1 MQYSTLKKTLRD
13 MSEPYQLT
21 LGQMAQAIRARSLTS
36 EALVSS
42 CLERIARVDPDVLAW
57 VSLDAEAALTRARA
71 LDQEAPRSLL
81 HGIPIG
87 VKDIIDT
94 TDFVT
99 SYNSPIY
106 QTHRPTT
113 NANIV
118 TRALAAG
125 AIVLGKTTTQEFA
138 TRGNVSPTRNPHSAL
153 HSPGGSSSGS
163 AAAVG
168 ASMVP
173 LALSSQTAGSIVR
186 PASYCG
192 VVGYKASYGLIDI
205 AGVKGMSPTLD
216 TLGWHTRCVQ
226 DAAIALSLL
235 SNWQDLQTFERGF
248 TGELCVGICEDPFWS
263 LAETATRDALSFT
276 RERLER
282 AGIRVMNIR
291 LPSGFEKLG
300 TALDVISD
308 VEGLASLEHE
318 WQHHRDGL
326 SAGVQQ
332 KLQRAQT
339 ITAQSYE
346 EAKRLGRT
354 CSEQSTSLFAGATC
368 ILTPSS
374 PGYAPLLELKDPGD
388 SCFSKLWTILGMP
401 SVSIPVPLPG
411 PLPIGLEVI
420 CPKGQDTLT
429 LQVAQ
434 HIAEILNETM

>member
-1 MQYSTLKKTLRD
+1 MT
-13 MSEPYQLT
+13 EPYQLM
-21 LGQMAQAIRARSLTS
+21 LGQMAKALRTKTLTS
-36 EALVSS
+36 EALVTS
-42 CLERIARVDPDVLAW
+42 CLERIAAVDPEVLAW
-57 VSLDAEAALTRARA
+57 ARLDGNAALSRARQ
-71 LDQEAPRSLL
+71 LDQEPPRSLL

-94 TDFVT
+94 DDFIT
-99 SYNSPIY
+99 NYNSPIY
-106 QTHRPTT
+106 QTHRPST

-118 TRALAAG
+118 TRALDAG

-138 TRGNVSPTRNPHSAL
+138 TRGNISPTRNPHSAL

-192 VVGYKASYGLIDI
+192 VVGFKASYDLIDI
-205 AGVKGMSPTLD
+205 SGVKRMSPTLD
-216 TLGWHTRCVQ
+216 TLGWHTRSVQ

-235 SNWQDLQTFERGF
+235 SNWQGLQEFERGL
-248 TGELCVGICEDPFWS
+248 TTELIVGICEDPFWP
-263 LAETATRDALSFT
+263 LAETATREALSLA

-282 AGIRVMNIR
+282 AGVRIIQIS

-300 TALDVISD
+300 AALDVIGD

-318 WQHHRDGL
+318 WLNHRGGL
-326 SAGVQQ
+326 SAGVHE

-339 ITAQSYE
+339 IKPQVYE
-346 EAKRLGRT
+346 EAKRLART
-354 CSEQSTSLFAGATC
+354 CSEQSASLFAGATC
-368 ILTPSS
+368 VLTPSS

-401 SVSIPVPLPG
+401 SVNIPIPLPG
-411 PLPIGLEVI
+411 PLPIGLEII
-420 CPKGQDTLT
+420 CPKGQDTLA
-429 LQVAQ
+429 LQTAQ
-434 HIAEILNETM
+434 HIETIMNQTL

>member
-1 MQYSTLKKTLRD
+1 MT
-13 MSEPYQLT
+13 EPYELT
-21 LGQMAQAIRARSLTS
+21 LGQMAQAIRAGNLTS
-36 EALVSS
+36 ETLVSS
-42 CLERIARVDPDVLAW
+42 CLARIAQVDPAVLAW
-57 VSLDAEAALTRARA
+57 ASLDTKAALARA
-71 LDQEAPRSLL
+71 KQLDKEAPRSLL

-94 TDFVT
+94 TDFIT

-106 QTHRPTT
+106 QTHRPTI

-118 TRALAAG
+118 TRALDAG

-138 TRGNVSPTRNPHSAL
+138 TRGKVSPTRNPYSAL

-168 ASMVP
+168 AGMVP

-192 VVGYKASYGLIDI
+192 VVGFKASYDLIDI
-205 AGVKGMSPTLD
+205 AGVKRMSPTLD
-216 TLGWHTRCVQ
+216 TLGWHTRNVH

-235 SNWQDLQTFERGF
+235 SDWQGLQEFEQGL
-248 TGELCVGICEDPFWS
+248 TGELIVGICKDPFWPM
-263 LAETATRDALSFT
+263 AETATREALSLA

-282 AGIRVMNIR
+282 AGVRIINIS
-291 LPSGFEKLG
+291 LPPGFEKLG
-300 TALDVISD
+300 TALDVIGD
-308 VEGLASLEHE
+308 VEGLASLEYE
-318 WQHHRDGL
+318 WQHHRAGL
-326 SAGVQQ
+326 SAGVQE

-339 ITAQSYE
+339 IKPEVYH
-346 EAKRLGRT
+346 EAKRLART
-354 CSEQSTSLFAGATC
+354 CSEQSASLYAGATC

-374 PGYAPLLELKDPGD
+374 PGYAPLLELIDPGD

-401 SVSIPVPLPG
+401 SVSIPVPLSG

-420 CPKGQDTLT
+420 CPKGQDTLA
-429 LQVAQ
+429 LQAAQ
-434 HIAEILNETM
+434 RIAEIVNQQI

>member
-1 MQYSTLKKTLRD
+1 MT
-13 MSEPYQLT
+13 EPYQLT
-21 LGQMAQAIRARSLTS
+21 LGQMVKALRTKTLTS
-36 EALVSS
+36 EALVTS
-42 CLERIARVDPDVLAW
+42 CLERIAAVDPEVLAW
-57 VSLDAEAALTRARA
+57 ARLDGNAALSRARQ
-71 LDQEAPRSLL
+71 LDQEPPRSLL

-94 TDFVT
+94 DDFIT

-106 QTHRPTT
+106 QTHRPST

-118 TRALAAG
+118 TRALDAG

-138 TRGNVSPTRNPHSAL
+138 TRGNISPTRNPHSAL

-192 VVGYKASYGLIDI
+192 VVGFKASYGLIDI
-205 AGVKGMSPTLD
+205 SGVKRMSPTLD
-216 TLGWHTRCVQ
+216 TLGWHTRSVQ

-235 SNWQDLQTFERGF
+235 SNWQGLQEFERGL
-248 TGELCVGICEDPFWS
+248 TTELIVGICEDPFWP
-263 LAETATRDALSFT
+263 LAETATREALSLA

-282 AGIRVMNIR
+282 AGVRIIQIS

-300 TALDVISD
+300 AALDVIGD

-318 WQHHRDGL
+318 WLNHRGGL
-326 SAGVQQ
+326 SAGVHE

-339 ITAQSYE
+339 IKPQVYE
-346 EAKRLGRT
+346 EAKRLART
-354 CSEQSTSLFAGATC
+354 CSEQSASLFAGATC

-401 SVSIPVPLPG
+401 SVNIPIPLPG
-411 PLPIGLEVI
+411 PLPVGLEII
-420 CPKGQDTLT
+420 CPKGQDTLA
-429 LQVAQ
+429 LQTAQ
-434 HIAEILNETM
+434 HIETIMNQKL

>member
-1 MQYSTLKKTLRD
+1 MT
-13 MSEPYQLT
+13 EPYELT
-21 LGQMAQAIRARSLTS
+21 LGQMAQAIRAGNLTS

-42 CLERIARVDPDVLAW
+42 CLARIAQIEPDVLAW
-57 VSLDAEAALTRARA
+57 ASLDAKAALARA
-71 LDQEAPRSLL
+71 KQLDKEAPRSPL

-94 TDFVT
+94 DDFIT

-106 QTHRPTT
+106 QTHRPST

-118 TRALAAG
+118 TRALDAG

-138 TRGNVSPTRNPHSAL
+138 TRGNISPTRNPHSAL

-192 VVGYKASYGLIDI
+192 VVGFKASYDLIDI
-205 AGVKGMSPTLD
+205 SGVKRMSPTLD
-216 TLGWHTRCVQ
+216 TLGWHTRSVQ

-235 SNWQDLQTFERGF
+235 SNWQGLQEFERGL
-248 TGELCVGICEDPFWS
+248 TTELIVGICEDPFWP
-263 LAETATRDALSFT
+263 LAETATREALSLA

-282 AGIRVMNIR
+282 AGVRIIQIS

-300 TALDVISD
+300 AALDVIGD

-318 WQHHRDGL
+318 WLNHRGGL
-326 SAGVQQ
+326 SAGVHE

-339 ITAQSYE
+339 IKPQVYE
-346 EAKRLGRT
+346 EAKRLART
-354 CSEQSTSLFAGATC
+354 CSEQSASLFAGATC

-401 SVSIPVPLPG
+401 SVSIPIPLPG
-411 PLPIGLEVI
+411 PLPIGLEII
-420 CPKGQDTLT
+420 CPKGQDTLA
-429 LQVAQ
+429 LQTAQ
-434 HIAEILNETM
+434 RIENIMNKKL

>member
-1 MQYSTLKKTLRD
+1 MT
-13 MSEPYQLT
+13 EPYQLT
-21 LGQMAQAIRARSLTS
+21 LGQMAKALRTKTLTS
-36 EALVSS
+36 EALVTS
-42 CLERIARVDPDVLAW
+42 CLERIAAVDPEVLAW
-57 VSLDAEAALTRARA
+57 ARLDGNAALSRARE
-71 LDQEAPRSLL
+71 LDQEPPRSLL

-94 TDFVT
+94 DDFIT

-106 QTHRPTT
+106 QTHRPST

-118 TRALAAG
+118 TRALDAG

-138 TRGNVSPTRNPHSAL
+138 TRGNISPTRNPHSAL

-192 VVGYKASYGLIDI
+192 VVGFKASYDLIDI
-205 AGVKGMSPTLD
+205 SGVKRMSPTLD
-216 TLGWHTRCVQ
+216 TLGWHTRSVQ

-235 SNWQDLQTFERGF
+235 SNWQGLQEFERGL
-248 TGELCVGICEDPFWS
+248 TTELIVGICEDPFWP
-263 LAETATRDALSFT
+263 LAETATREALSLA

-282 AGIRVMNIR
+282 AGVRIIQIS

-300 TALDVISD
+300 AALDVIGD

-318 WQHHRDGL
+318 WLNHRGGL
-326 SAGVQQ
+326 SAGVHE

-339 ITAQSYE
+339 ITPQVYE
-346 EAKRLGRT
+346 EAKRLART
-354 CSEQSTSLFAGATC
+354 CSEQSASLFAGATC

-401 SVSIPVPLPG
+401 SVSIPIPLPG
-411 PLPIGLEVI
+411 PLPIGLEII
-420 CPKGQDTLT
+420 CPKGQDTLA
-429 LQVAQ
+429 LQTAQ
-434 HIAEILNETM
+434 RIENIMNKKL

>member
-1 MQYSTLKKTLRD
+1 MT
-13 MSEPYQLT
+13 EPYQLT
-21 LGQMAQAIRARSLTS
+21 LGQMAKALRTKTLTS
-36 EALVSS
+36 EALVTS
-42 CLERIARVDPDVLAW
+42 CLERIAAVDPEVLAW
-57 VSLDAEAALTRARA
+57 ARLDGNAALSRARE
-71 LDQEAPRSLL
+71 LDQEPPRSLL

-94 TDFVT
+94 DDFIT

-106 QTHRPTT
+106 QTHRPST

-118 TRALAAG
+118 TRALDAG

-138 TRGNVSPTRNPHSAL
+138 TRGNISPTRNPHSAL

-192 VVGYKASYGLIDI
+192 VVGFKASYDLIDI
-205 AGVKGMSPTLD
+205 SGVKRMSPTLD
-216 TLGWHTRCVQ
+216 TLGWHTRSVQ

-235 SNWQDLQTFERGF
+235 SNWQGLQEFERG
-248 TGELCVGICEDPFWS
+248 L
-263 LAETATRDALSFT
+263 TA

-282 AGIRVMNIR
+282 AGVRIIQIS

-300 TALDVISD
+300 AALDVIGD

-318 WQHHRDGL
+318 WLNHRGGL
-326 SAGVQQ
+326 SAGVHE

-339 ITAQSYE
+339 IKPQVYE
-346 EAKRLGRT
+346 EAKRLART
-354 CSEQSTSLFAGATC
+354 CSEQSASLFAGATC

-401 SVSIPVPLPG
+401 SVSIPIPLPG
-411 PLPIGLEVI
+411 PLPIGLEII
-420 CPKGQDTLT
+420 CPKGQDTLA
-429 LQVAQ
+429 LQTAQ
-434 HIAEILNETM
+434 RIENIMNKKL

>member
-1 MQYSTLKKTLRD
+1 MTK
-13 MSEPYQLT
+13 PYQLT
-21 LGQMAQAIRARSLTS
+21 LSQMAQAIRTGNLTS
-36 EALVSS
+36 EALVTS
-42 CLERIARVDPDVLAW
+42 CAARIAQIDPAVLAW
-57 VSLDAEAALTRARA
+57 ACLDTEAALARARL
-71 LDQEAPRSLL
+71 LDQEPPRSLL

-99 SYNSPIY
+99 NYNSPIY

-113 NANIV
+113 NASIV
-118 TRALAAG
+118 TRALEAG

-138 TRGNVSPTRNPHSAL
+138 TRGNVSPTRNPHSTL

-192 VVGYKASYGLIDI
+192 VVGFKASYGLIDI
-205 AGVKGMSPTLD
+205 SGVKGMSPTLD
-216 TLGWHTRCVQ
+216 TLGVHTRSVQ

-235 SNWQDLQTFERGF
+235 SDWQGLQEFERGF
-248 TGELCVGICEDPFWS
+248 TGELIVGICEDPFWPLAEPATREALS
-263 LAETATRDALSFT
+263 LA

-282 AGIRVMNIR
+282 AGIRVINIT

-300 TALDVISD
+300 AALDVISD
-308 VEGLASLEHE
+308 VEGFASLEHE
-318 WQHHRDGL
+318 WLHHRAGL
-326 SAGVQQ
+326 STGVQE

-339 ITAQSYE
+339 ITPQTYE
-346 EAKRLGRT
+346 DAKRLGRT
-354 CSEQSTSLFAGATC
+354 CSEQSASLFAGATC

-401 SVSIPVPLPG
+401 SVSIPIPLPG

-420 CPKGQDTLT
+420 CPTGQDTLA
-429 LQVAQ
+429 LQAAQ
-434 HIAEILNETM
+434 RIAEILNQKI

>member
-1 MQYSTLKKTLRD
+1 MT
-13 MSEPYQLT
+13 EPYQLT
-21 LGQMAQAIRARSLTS
+21 LGQMAKALRTKTLTS
-36 EALVSS
+36 EALVTS
-42 CLERIARVDPDVLAW
+42 CLERIAAVDPEVLAW
-57 VSLDAEAALTRARA
+57 ARLDGNAALSRARQ
-71 LDQEAPRSLL
+71 LDQEPPRSLL

-94 TDFVT
+94 DDFIT

-118 TRALAAG
+118 TRALDAG

-138 TRGNVSPTRNPHSAL
+138 TRGNISPTRNPHSAL

-192 VVGYKASYGLIDI
+192 VVGFKASYGLIDI
-205 AGVKGMSPTLD
+205 SGVKRMSPTLD
-216 TLGWHTRCVQ
+216 TLGWHTRSVQ

-235 SNWQDLQTFERGF
+235 SNWQGLQEFERGL
-248 TGELCVGICEDPFWS
+248 TTELIVGICEDPFWP
-263 LAETATRDALSFT
+263 LAETATREALSLA

-282 AGIRVMNIR
+282 AGVRIIQIS

-300 TALDVISD
+300 AALDVIGD

-318 WQHHRDGL
+318 WLNHRGGL
-326 SAGVQQ
+326 SAGVHE

-339 ITAQSYE
+339 IKPQVYE
-346 EAKRLGRT
+346 EAKRLART
-354 CSEQSTSLFAGATC
+354 CSEQSASLFAGATC

-401 SVSIPVPLPG
+401 SVNIPIPLPG
-411 PLPIGLEVI
+411 PLPIGLEII
-420 CPKGQDTLT
+420 CPKGQDTLA
-429 LQVAQ
+429 LQTAQ
-434 HIAEILNETM
+434 HIENIMN

>member
-1 MQYSTLKKTLRD
+1 MT
-13 MSEPYQLT
+13 EPYQLT
-21 LGQMAQAIRARSLTS
+21 LGQMAKALRTKTLTS
-36 EALVSS
+36 EALVTS
-42 CLERIARVDPDVLAW
+42 CLERIAAVDPEVLAW
-57 VSLDAEAALTRARA
+57 ARLDGNAALSRARE
-71 LDQEAPRSLL
+71 LDQEPPRSLL

-94 TDFVT
+94 DDFIT

-106 QTHRPTT
+106 QTHRPST

-118 TRALAAG
+118 TRALDAG

-138 TRGNVSPTRNPHSAL
+138 TRGNISPTRNPHSAL

-192 VVGYKASYGLIDI
+192 VVGFKASYDLIDI
-205 AGVKGMSPTLD
+205 SGVKRMSPTLD
-216 TLGWHTRCVQ
+216 TLGWHTRSVQ

-235 SNWQDLQTFERGF
+235 SNWQGLQEFERGL
-248 TGELCVGICEDPFWS
+248 TTELIVGICEDPFWP
-263 LAETATRDALSFT
+263 LAETATREALSLA

-282 AGIRVMNIR
+282 AGVRIIQIS

-300 TALDVISD
+300 AALDVIGD

-318 WQHHRDGL
+318 WLNHRGGL
-326 SAGVQQ
+326 SAGVHE

-339 ITAQSYE
+339 IKPQVYE
-346 EAKRLGRT
+346 EAKRLART
-354 CSEQSTSLFAGATC
+354 CSEQSASLFAGATC

-401 SVSIPVPLPG
+401 SVSIPIP
-411 PLPIGLEVI
+411 
-420 CPKGQDTLT
+420 
-429 LQVAQ
+429 
-434 HIAEILNETM
+434 

>member
-1 MQYSTLKKTLRD
+1 MT
-13 MSEPYQLT
+13 EPYQLT
-21 LGQMAQAIRARSLTS
+21 LGQMAQAIRAGALTS

-42 CLERIARVDPDVLAW
+42 CLERITQVDPSILAW
-57 VSLDAEAALTRARA
+57 ASLNAKAALTRAQQ
-71 LDQEAPRSLL
+71 LDKESPRSLL

-94 TDFVT
+94 DDFIT

-118 TRALAAG
+118 TRALDAG

-138 TRGNVSPTRNPHSAL
+138 TRGKVSPTRNPHSAL

-168 ASMVP
+168 ARMVP

-192 VVGYKASYGLIDI
+192 VVGFKTSYGLIDI
-205 AGVKGMSPTLD
+205 AGVKRMSPTLD
-216 TLGWHTRCVQ
+216 TLGWHTRNVQ
-226 DAAIALSLL
+226 DAAITLSLL
-235 SNWQDLQTFERGF
+235 SDWQGLQEFERGL
-248 TGELCVGICEDPFWS
+248 TTEVVIGICEDPFWPM
-263 LAETATRDALSFT
+263 AETATREALSLA

-282 AGIRVMNIR
+282 AGVR
-291 LPSGFEKLG
+291 LIQISIPPGFEKLG
-300 TALDVISD
+300 AALDVIGD
-308 VEGLASLEHE
+308 VEGLASLEYE
-318 WQHHRDGL
+318 WLHHRDGL
-326 SAGVQQ
+326 SAGVQE

-339 ITAQSYE
+339 IKSEVYE
-346 EAKRLGRT
+346 EAKRLART
-354 CSEQSTSLFAGATC
+354 CGEQSASLYAGATC

-374 PGYAPLLELKDPGD
+374 PGYAPLLELIDPGD

-401 SVSIPVPLPG
+401 SVSIPIPLPG

-420 CPKGQDTLT
+420 CPKGQDTLA
-429 LQVAQ
+429 LQAAQ
-434 HIAEILNETM
+434 RISEILNQKI

>member
-1 MQYSTLKKTLRD
+1 MT
-13 MSEPYQLT
+13 EPYQLT
-21 LGQMAQAIRARSLTS
+21 LGQMAKALRTKTLTS
-36 EALVSS
+36 EALVTS
-42 CLERIARVDPDVLAW
+42 CLERIAAVDPEVLAW
-57 VSLDAEAALTRARA
+57 ARLDGNAALSRARE
-71 LDQEAPRSLL
+71 LDQEPPRSLL

-94 TDFVT
+94 DDFIT

-106 QTHRPTT
+106 QTHRPST

-118 TRALAAG
+118 TRALDAG

-138 TRGNVSPTRNPHSAL
+138 TRGNISPTRNPHSAL

-192 VVGYKASYGLIDI
+192 VVGFKASYDLIDI
-205 AGVKGMSPTLD
+205 SGVKRMSPTLD
-216 TLGWHTRCVQ
+216 TLGWHTRSVQ

-235 SNWQDLQTFERGF
+235 SNWQDLQEFERGL
-248 TGELCVGICEDPFWS
+248 TTELIVGICEDPFWP
-263 LAETATRDALSFT
+263 LAETATREALSLA

-282 AGIRVMNIR
+282 AGVRIIQIS

-300 TALDVISD
+300 AALDVIGD

-318 WQHHRDGL
+318 WLNHRGGL
-326 SAGVQQ
+326 SAGVHE

-339 ITAQSYE
+339 IKPQVYE
-346 EAKRLGRT
+346 EAKRLART
-354 CSEQSTSLFAGATC
+354 CSEQSASLFAGATC

-401 SVSIPVPLPG
+401 SVSIPIPLPG
-411 PLPIGLEVI
+411 PLPIGLEII
-420 CPKGQDTLT
+420 CPKGQDTLA
-429 LQVAQ
+429 LQTAQ
-434 HIAEILNETM
+434 RIENIMNKKL

>member
-1 MQYSTLKKTLRD
+1 MT
-13 MSEPYQLT
+13 EPYQLT
-21 LGQMAQAIRARSLTS
+21 LGQMVKALRTKTLTS
-36 EALVSS
+36 EALVTS
-42 CLERIARVDPDVLAW
+42 CLERIAAVDPEVLAW
-57 VSLDAEAALTRARA
+57 ARLDGNAALSRARQ
-71 LDQEAPRSLL
+71 LDQEPPRSLL

-94 TDFVT
+94 DDFIT

-106 QTHRPTT
+106 QTHRPST

-118 TRALAAG
+118 TRALDAG

-138 TRGNVSPTRNPHSAL
+138 TRGNISPTRNPHSAL

-192 VVGYKASYGLIDI
+192 VVGFKASYGLIDI
-205 AGVKGMSPTLD
+205 SGVKRMSPTLD
-216 TLGWHTRCVQ
+216 TLGWHTRSVQ

-235 SNWQDLQTFERGF
+235 SNWQGLQEFERGL
-248 TGELCVGICEDPFWS
+248 TTELIVGICEDPFWP
-263 LAETATRDALSFT
+263 LAETATREALSLA

-282 AGIRVMNIR
+282 AGVRIIQIS

-300 TALDVISD
+300 AALDVIGD

-318 WQHHRDGL
+318 WLNHRGGL
-326 SAGVQQ
+326 SAGVHE

-339 ITAQSYE
+339 IKPQVYE
-346 EAKRLGRT
+346 EAKRLART
-354 CSEQSTSLFAGATC
+354 CSEQSASLFAGATC

-401 SVSIPVPLPG
+401 SVNIPIPLPG
-411 PLPIGLEVI
+411 PLPIGLEII
-420 CPKGQDTLT
+420 CPKGQDTLA
-429 LQVAQ
+429 LQTAQ
-434 HIAEILNETM
+434 HIENIMN

>member
-1 MQYSTLKKTLRD
+1 MT
-13 MSEPYQLT
+13 EPYQLT
-21 LGQMAQAIRARSLTS
+21 LGQMAKALRTKTLTS
-36 EALVSS
+36 EALVTS
-42 CLERIARVDPDVLAW
+42 CLERIATVDPEVLAW
-57 VSLDAEAALTRARA
+57 ARLDGNAALSRARQ
-71 LDQEAPRSLL
+71 LDQEPPLSLL

-94 TDFVT
+94 DDFIT

-118 TRALAAG
+118 TRALDAG

-138 TRGNVSPTRNPHSAL
+138 TRGNISPTRNPHSAL

-192 VVGYKASYGLIDI
+192 VVGFKASYGLIDI
-205 AGVKGMSPTLD
+205 SGVKRMSPTLD
-216 TLGWHTRCVQ
+216 TLGWHTRSVQ

-235 SNWQDLQTFERGF
+235 SNWQGLQEFERGL
-248 TGELCVGICEDPFWS
+248 TTELIVGICEDPFWP
-263 LAETATRDALSFT
+263 LAETATREALSLA

-282 AGIRVMNIR
+282 AGVRIIQIS

-300 TALDVISD
+300 AALDVIGD

-318 WQHHRDGL
+318 WLNHRGGL
-326 SAGVQQ
+326 SAGVHE

-339 ITAQSYE
+339 IKPQVYE
-346 EAKRLGRT
+346 EAKRLART
-354 CSEQSTSLFAGATC
+354 CSEQSASLFAGATC

-401 SVSIPVPLPG
+401 SVNIPIPLPG
-411 PLPIGLEVI
+411 PLPIGLEII
-420 CPKGQDTLT
+420 CPKGQDTLA
-429 LQVAQ
+429 LQTAQ
-434 HIAEILNETM
+434 RLENIMNQKL

>member
-1 MQYSTLKKTLRD
+1 MT
-13 MSEPYQLT
+13 EPYQLM
-21 LGQMAQAIRARSLTS
+21 LGQMATALRTKTLTS
-36 EALVSS
+36 EALVTS
-42 CLERIARVDPDVLAW
+42 CLERIAAVDPEVLAW
-57 VSLDAEAALTRARA
+57 ARLDGNAALSRARQ
-71 LDQEAPRSLL
+71 LDQEPPRSLL

-94 TDFVT
+94 DDFIT
-99 SYNSPIY
+99 NYNSPIY
-106 QTHRPTT
+106 QTHRPST

-118 TRALAAG
+118 TRALDAG

-138 TRGNVSPTRNPHSAL
+138 TRGNISPTRNPHSAL

-192 VVGYKASYGLIDI
+192 VVGFKASYDLIDI
-205 AGVKGMSPTLD
+205 SGVKRMSPTLD
-216 TLGWHTRCVQ
+216 TLGWHTRSVQ

-235 SNWQDLQTFERGF
+235 SNWQGLQEFERGL
-248 TGELCVGICEDPFWS
+248 TTELIVGICEDPFWP
-263 LAETATRDALSFT
+263 LAETATREALSLA

-282 AGIRVMNIR
+282 AGVRIIQIS

-300 TALDVISD
+300 AALDVIGD

-318 WQHHRDGL
+318 WLNHRGGL
-326 SAGVQQ
+326 SAGVHE

-339 ITAQSYE
+339 IKPQVYE
-346 EAKRLGRT
+346 EAKRLART
-354 CSEQSTSLFAGATC
+354 CSEQSASLFAGATC
-368 ILTPSS
+368 VLTPSS

-401 SVSIPVPLPG
+401 SVSIPIPLPG
-411 PLPIGLEVI
+411 PLPIGLEII
-420 CPKGQDTLT
+420 CPKGQDTLA
-429 LQVAQ
+429 LQTAQ
-434 HIAEILNETM
+434 HIETIMNQTL

>member
-1 MQYSTLKKTLRD
+1 MT
-13 MSEPYQLT
+13 EPYQLT
-21 LGQMAQAIRARSLTS
+21 LGQMAKALRTKTLTS
-36 EALVSS
+36 EALVTS
-42 CLERIARVDPDVLAW
+42 CLERIAAVDPEVLAW
-57 VSLDAEAALTRARA
+57 ARLDGNAALSRARE
-71 LDQEAPRSLL
+71 LDQEPPRSLL

-94 TDFVT
+94 DDFIT

-106 QTHRPTT
+106 QTHRPST

-118 TRALAAG
+118 TRALDAG

-138 TRGNVSPTRNPHSAL
+138 TRGNISPTRNPHSAL

-192 VVGYKASYGLIDI
+192 VVGFKASYDLIDI
-205 AGVKGMSPTLD
+205 SGVKRMSPTLD
-216 TLGWHTRCVQ
+216 TLGWHTRSVQ

-235 SNWQDLQTFERGF
+235 SNWQGLQEFERGL
-248 TGELCVGICEDPFWS
+248 TTELIVGICEDPFWP
-263 LAETATRDALSFT
+263 LAETATREALSLA

-282 AGIRVMNIR
+282 VGVRIIQIS

-300 TALDVISD
+300 AALDVIGD

-318 WQHHRDGL
+318 WLNHRGGL
-326 SAGVQQ
+326 SAGVHE

-339 ITAQSYE
+339 IKPQVYE
-346 EAKRLGRT
+346 EAKRLART
-354 CSEQSTSLFAGATC
+354 CSEQSASLFAGATC

-401 SVSIPVPLPG
+401 SVSIPIPLPG
-411 PLPIGLEVI
+411 PLPIGLEII
-420 CPKGQDTLT
+420 CPKGQDTLA
-429 LQVAQ
+429 LQTAQ
-434 HIAEILNETM
+434 RIENIMNKKL

>member
-1 MQYSTLKKTLRD
+1 MT
-13 MSEPYQLT
+13 EPYQLT
-21 LGQMAQAIRARSLTS
+21 LGQMAKALRTKTLTS
-36 EALVSS
+36 EALVTS
-42 CLERIARVDPDVLAW
+42 CLERIAAVDPEVLAW
-57 VSLDAEAALTRARA
+57 ARLDGNAALSRARQ
-71 LDQEAPRSLL
+71 LDQEPPRSLL

-94 TDFVT
+94 DDFIT

-118 TRALAAG
+118 TRALDAG

-138 TRGNVSPTRNPHSAL
+138 TRGNISPTRNPHSAL

-192 VVGYKASYGLIDI
+192 VVGFKASYGLIDI
-205 AGVKGMSPTLD
+205 SGVKRMSPTLD
-216 TLGWHTRCVQ
+216 TLGWHTRSVQ

-235 SNWQDLQTFERGF
+235 SNWQGLQEFERGL
-248 TGELCVGICEDPFWS
+248 TTELIVGICEDPFWP
-263 LAETATRDALSFT
+263 LAETATREALSLA

-282 AGIRVMNIR
+282 AGVRIIQIS

-300 TALDVISD
+300 AALDVIGD

-318 WQHHRDGL
+318 WLNHRGGL
-326 SAGVQQ
+326 SAGVHE

-339 ITAQSYE
+339 IKPQVYE
-346 EAKRLGRT
+346 EAKRLART
-354 CSEQSTSLFAGATC
+354 CSEQSASLFAGATC

-401 SVSIPVPLPG
+401 SVNIPIPLPG
-411 PLPIGLEVI
+411 PLPIGLEII
-420 CPKGQDTLT
+420 CPKGQDTLA
-429 LQVAQ
+429 LQTAQ
-434 HIAEILNETM
+434 RLENIMNQKL